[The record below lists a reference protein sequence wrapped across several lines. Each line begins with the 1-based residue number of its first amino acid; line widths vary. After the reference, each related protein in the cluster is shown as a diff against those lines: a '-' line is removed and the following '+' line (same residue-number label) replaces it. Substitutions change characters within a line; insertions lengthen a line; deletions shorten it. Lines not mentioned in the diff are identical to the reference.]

1 MSPLRDRAG
10 RPTGPA
16 GSKLRRIWLDWRGF
30 LLFVAVMLVFRS
42 AIADWNQVPSG
53 SMEPTILTGDRI
65 VVDKLAYSLRVP
77 FTLERLADWNDPQ
90 RGDIITFLNP
100 IDDRQFIKRVVGIPG
115 DTVELRRNQ
124 LIINGVSATYEPL
137 TEEEYARLR
146 IQPPS
151 AYKVLRETILG
162 QSRTIMV
169 LRYSS
174 DTTSSSFRR
183 FDVPPDNYL
192 VLGDNRDNSGDFRKI
207 GPVSQERILGRAHS
221 VAFSLDSDNY
231 YAPRIRRFFVDLS

>member
-1 MSPLRDRAG
+1 MSSLRDR
-10 RPTGPA
+10 PTGSA
-16 GSKLRRIWLDWRGF
+16 GGKLRRIWLDWRGF

-77 FTLERLADWNDPQ
+77 FTLERLAQWSDPQ

-124 LIINGVSATYEPL
+124 LIINGVGATYEPL

-146 IQPPS
+146 IRPPS
-151 AYKVLRETILG
+151 AYKVLRETVLG

-207 GPVSQERILGRAHS
+207 GPVSRERILGRAHS
-221 VAFSLDSDNY
+221 VAFSLDSDNH

>member
-1 MSPLRDRAG
+1 MSLSRDGAG
-10 RPTGPA
+10 RPTGLA
-16 GSKLRRIWLDWRGF
+16 GGKLRKIWLDWRGF
-30 LLFVAVMLVFRS
+30 VLFVAVMLVFRS

-77 FTLERLADWNDPQ
+77 FTLVRMAEWTDPQ

-100 IDDRQFIKRVVGIPG
+100 VDDRQFIKRVIGIPG
-115 DTVELRRNQ
+115 DTVELRRNK
-124 LIINGVSATYEPL
+124 LIINGISATYETL
-137 TEEEYARLR
+137 TREEYAHLR

-169 LRYSS
+169 LRYSH
-174 DTTSSSFRR
+174 DPAASSFRR
-183 FDVPPDNYL
+183 VNVPPGNYL
-192 VLGDNRDNSGDFRKI
+192 VLGDNRDNSGDYRKI
-207 GPVSQERILGRAHS
+207 GPVSEERVLGRAHA